1 MNLFVWNIP
10 EASTEQEVREF
21 LEHELG
27 HYAKSVTVNEA
38 GTPRAHATVEL
49 LSDGPYIGEVIA
61 RELQHKLL
69 RGARLEVSAELF
81 GGQEPSSK
89 E

>member
-49 LSDGPYIGEVIA
+49 LSDGPYIGRSYRTRIA
-61 RELQHKLL
+61 TQAV
-69 RGARLEVSAELF
+69 ARRPA
-81 GGQEPSSK
+81 GGERRAVRR
-89 E
+89 